1 MKFRKAVPM
10 ILHAGQQ
17 RRHRCKEQTFG
28 LSGRRWEWD
37 DLREWYWNMYSAFFM
52 AQLSHLY
59 MTTGKTITLT
69 IRTFVGKVMSLLF
82 NTLSRFVTAF
92 LPRNKHLNFMATV
105 TIHSDFGAQENKI
118 LYLIKITYL
127 SHYILIIRY
136 YIKSK
141 SIFLVI
147 ESQILIST
155 LPRYT
160 QLWLFNLNLLFN

>member
-1 MKFRKAVPM
+1 METRKMVLV

-37 DLREWYWNMYSAFFM
+37 DLREWYRKMYSAFFM

-69 IRTFVGKVMSLLF
+69 IQTLSAVMSLLF

-92 LPRNKHLNFMATV
+92 LPRNKHLNFVATV

-118 LYLIKITYL
+118 LYLIKIMYC
-127 SHYILIIRY
+127 LIIFSSLD
-136 YIKSK
+136 I
-141 SIFLVI
+141 
-147 ESQILIST
+147 T
-155 LPRYT
+155 
-160 QLWLFNLNLLFN
+160 